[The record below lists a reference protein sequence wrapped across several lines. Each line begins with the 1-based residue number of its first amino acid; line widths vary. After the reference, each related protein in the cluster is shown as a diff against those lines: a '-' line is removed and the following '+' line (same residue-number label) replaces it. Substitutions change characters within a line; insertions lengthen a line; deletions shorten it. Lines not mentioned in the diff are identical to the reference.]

1 MTQVLDNGI
10 LVDPHN
16 QNEIAEALYKLVSD
30 KHLWAQCRQ
39 NGLKNIH
46 QFSWPEHC
54 KNYLSRVGTLKP
66 RHPRWQ
72 KNNDA
77 TEISEADSPE
87 DSLRDVHDISLN
99 LKLSLDSEKSGSKE
113 GNSNIVRRH
122 LEDAVQKLSSS
133 VSASSVEGLSENVR
147 WPSLRGRKHIIVIA
161 VDSVQDAD
169 FLQVVKNIFEASSNG
184 RLSCSVGFVLS
195 TSKSISEI
203 HALLISGGIETSDF
217 DAFICNSG
225 SDLCYPSSSPEDM
238 LSPAELPFMVDL
250 DYHSQ
255 IEYRWGGEG
264 LRKTLIRWAAEKNNE
279 SGQNVF
285 VEDEECSSTYC
296 ISFKVT
302 NTEAVC
308 FFSLLVPSVKFST
321 DFFLSSAAVDSLLC
335 FTCLGIACERD

>member
-1 MTQVLDNGI
+1 
-10 LVDPHN
+10 
-16 QNEIAEALYKLVSD
+16 
-30 KHLWAQCRQ
+30 
-39 NGLKNIH
+39 
-46 QFSWPEHC
+46 
-54 KNYLSRVGTLKP
+54 
-66 RHPRWQ
+66 
-72 KNNDA
+72 
-77 TEISEADSPE
+77 
-87 DSLRDVHDISLN
+87 
-99 LKLSLDSEKSGSKE
+99 
-113 GNSNIVRRH
+113 
-122 LEDAVQKLSSS
+122 
-133 VSASSVEGLSENVR
+133 
-147 WPSLRGRKHIIVIA
+147 
-161 VDSVQDAD
+161 
-169 FLQVVKNIFEASSNG
+169 
-184 RLSCSVGFVLS
+184 
-195 TSKSISEI
+195 
-203 HALLISGGIETSDF
+203 
-217 DAFICNSG
+217 
-225 SDLCYPSSSPEDM
+225 M

>member
-1 MTQVLDNGI
+1 MLQVLDNGI
-10 LVDPHN
+10 LVDPHH

-169 FLQVVKNIFEASSNG
+169 FVQIIKNIFEASSYR